1 MNPATPR
8 QVQQALV
15 YLAALHSGDPQR
27 EQQATRQISR
37 WRQRSEAH
45 EQAWQDANQRW
56 QLVHGMAAQLREQLS
71 PRAESPA
78 ALSRRSLLRR
88 AGGALALAGVGG
100 WLGALW
106 RREIFDRQLLT
117 AHGQAPQSVDLADGT
132 QLVLAAESNLQV
144 HYDISQRAVMLLH
157 GNVYFDVA
165 HERLRR
171 FLVRTR
177 LGEVEV
183 LGTAF
188 SVIDRG
194 DGVRVEVGRGR
205 VTVRD
210 RQGDQRLLGAGQA
223 VTIGSNGQLGETE
236 TAAASPPMQ
245 AQWQRGWWTFTNT
258 RLCEVVAELN
268 AYIEQDVLCD
278 AAVANLRLTGSF
290 PIAQPQQ
297 LLQTLTRALPVRLT
311 SGDGQPR
318 LIAR

>member
-1 MNPATPR
+1 MNAATPR
-8 QVQQALV
+8 QVQQALA

-27 EQQATRQISR
+27 EQQATLQISR

-56 QLVHGMAAQLREQLS
+56 QLVHGMTAQLREQLP
-71 PRAESPA
+71 PRAEPHA
-78 ALSRRSLLRR
+78 ALSRRTLLR
-88 AGGALALAGVGG
+88 GAVGVLALAGVGG

-117 AHGQAPQSVDLADGT
+117 AHGQAPQLVELADGT

-144 HYDISQRAVMLLH
+144 QYDISQRAVMLLH

-205 VTVRD
+205 VKVRD
-210 RQGDQRLLGAGQA
+210 RQGNQRLLGASQA
-223 VTIGSNGQLGETE
+223 VTLGGDGQLGETE
-236 TAAASPPMQ
+236 TTAAPPMQ

-258 RLCEVVAELN
+258 RLCDVVAELN
-268 AYIEQDVLCD
+268 AYIEQEVLCD
-278 AAVANLRLTGSF
+278 AAVADLRLTGSF

-297 LLQTLTRALPVRLT
+297 VLHTLTRALPVRLT

-318 LIAR
+318 LVAR